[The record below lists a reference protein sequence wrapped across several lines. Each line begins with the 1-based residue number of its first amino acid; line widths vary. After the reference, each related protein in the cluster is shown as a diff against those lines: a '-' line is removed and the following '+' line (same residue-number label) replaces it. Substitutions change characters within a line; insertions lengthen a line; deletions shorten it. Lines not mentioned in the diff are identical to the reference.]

1 MLTCAAPRK
10 EHPVQISGS
19 FEPGFEASPNRA
31 YLSPPLTG
39 GWMEKKLASGNN
51 LPVFKCSHCLARG
64 MPLVFGNSLS
74 IGRFKENF
82 KNYKLQPRLKLS
94 PRGSIRWEI
103 WFRERASLNIWSKF
117 ENRTICWIIGS
128 SRLHTLYHQLLSN
141 RLWNL
146 ALLSLVSC
154 FRVNLGQSCK
164 AGGMNFWGLFMS
176 AFLLGAHLSI
186 WPSVVDGRVIPSW
199 ICEVGRG
206 A

>member
-1 MLTCAAPRK
+1 MLPQERNTLFKSQDHLNQVLRLLQIGHIWVHLWQEVGWRK
-10 EHPVQISGS
+10 
-19 FEPGFEASPNRA
+19 
-31 YLSPPLTG
+31 
-39 GWMEKKLASGNN
+39 N
-51 LPVFKCSHCLARG
+51 LPRETIFLYSSAVIVWPVGCLWCLG
-64 MPLVFGNSLS
+64 ILFLLGDSKKIL
-74 IGRFKENF
+74 KT
-82 KNYKLQPRLKLS
+82 YKLQPRLKLS

-176 AFLLGAHLSI
+176 AFLLGASLLSN
-186 WPSVVDGRVIPSW
+186 WSSVVDVRVISSR
-199 ICEVGRG
+199 ICEVGR